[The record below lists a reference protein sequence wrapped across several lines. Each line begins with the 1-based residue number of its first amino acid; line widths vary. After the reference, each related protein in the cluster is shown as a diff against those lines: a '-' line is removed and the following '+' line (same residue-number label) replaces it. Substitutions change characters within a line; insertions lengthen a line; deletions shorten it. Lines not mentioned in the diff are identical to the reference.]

1 MPLKLQRVLRFIPGV
16 NLVSFVAWII
26 LAIRKKMK
34 PTYFIKTVV
43 LILALIFF
51 AIMIE
56 RGLATFSANVI
67 FKTVLFYLGI
77 VLYTYI
83 FAFISVSEQ
92 ENLINGKRTFKGSVC
107 VQLTHHNRRINVFRK
122 IDTDIRGF
130 LSMVNYLSNTV
141 IFILFGKSSELSNYS
156 IGINTIRKFSCLNTV
171 FFAKIF

>member
-16 NLVSFVAWII
+16 NLVSFVAWVV

-56 RGLATFSANVI
+56 RGLATFSANLI

-83 FAFISVSEQ
+83 FSFISVSEQ
-92 ENLINGKRTFKGSVC
+92 ENLINGKYENKSVR
-107 VQLTHHNRRINVFRK
+107 N
-122 IDTDIRGF
+122 
-130 LSMVNYLSNTV
+130 
-141 IFILFGKSSELSNYS
+141 
-156 IGINTIRKFSCLNTV
+156 
-171 FFAKIF
+171 